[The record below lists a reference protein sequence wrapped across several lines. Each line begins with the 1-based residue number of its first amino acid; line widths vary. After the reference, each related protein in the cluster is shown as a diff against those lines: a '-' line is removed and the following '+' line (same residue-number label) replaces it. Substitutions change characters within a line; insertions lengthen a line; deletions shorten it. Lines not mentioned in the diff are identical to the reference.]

1 MAARGVR
8 KSGGKV
14 KGSGTGRAVNYLRR
28 SGMSKGILGGRRGWV
43 AVFFVT
49 WGYQK
54 LKQLA
59 QRDAEIVLSEEL
71 EPGQRIIIASGRP
84 TIDN

>member
-14 KGSGTGRAVNYLRR
+14 KGSGTGRVVNYLRR
-28 SGMSKGILGGRRGWV
+28 SGISKGILGGRRGWMT
-43 AVFFVT
+43 VFFLT

-54 LKQLA
+54 VKQLA

-71 EPGQRIIIASGRP
+71 KPGQRIIIAAGRP